1 MPRVPARY
9 LTLLALVALPASA
22 SAQAAPTDPA
32 CATVR
37 VALPAELAGW
47 SQQQPVSAGTKP
59 GEGAT
64 VSVGQA
70 ALVSLHPARHLAL
83 APAAKAADGNGG
95 TLSLAITAP
104 GTYRIALGGKAW
116 VDLVQAGKPVASV
129 AHAHGPRCSGVQKMV
144 DFKLAPGTYA
154 IQLSGSPDETIALL
168 AAKLA

>member
-1 MPRVPARY
+1 MRRVPARY

-22 SAQAAPTDPA
+22 SAQAAASDPA

-37 VALPAELAGW
+37 VALPPELAGW

-64 VSVGQA
+64 VSIGQA
-70 ALVSLHPARHLAL
+70 ALVSLHPARHLTL

-116 VDLVQAGKPVASV
+116 VDLLQGDKAVASV
-129 AHAHGPRCSGVQKMV
+129 AHAHGPRCSGVQKLI
-144 DFKLAPGTYA
+144 DFTLAPGTYA
-154 IQLSGSPDETIALL
+154 IQLSGSPGDSIALL